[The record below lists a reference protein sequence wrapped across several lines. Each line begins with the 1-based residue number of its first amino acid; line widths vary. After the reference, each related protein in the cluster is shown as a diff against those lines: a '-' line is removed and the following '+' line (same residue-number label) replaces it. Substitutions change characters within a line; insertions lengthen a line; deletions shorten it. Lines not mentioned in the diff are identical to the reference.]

1 MTAAGGL
8 LFKSQGFDFSAI
20 YKQTGRQY
28 LNSPPANNDPTF
40 TTDLAAYLS
49 PINQIQ
55 AYGVLDLSA
64 TYRIDKYSTVQ
75 ANGYNITNATPLL
88 TNGSTGSPFDKT
100 LLISQ
105 APGSFLVTYTRK
117 LF

>member
-8 LFKSQGFDFSAI
+8 LFKSQTFDFSAI
-20 YKQTGRQY
+20 FKQLGRQY
-28 LNSPPANNDPTF
+28 LNSPPANNDATF
-40 TTDLAAYLS
+40 ASDLAAYLN

-55 AYGVLDLSA
+55 PYGTLDLSA
-64 TYRIDKYSTVQ
+64 TWRIDKYSTVQ
-75 ANGYNITNATPLL
+75 ANGYNVTSVTPLL
-88 TNGSTGSPFDKT
+88 TNGSTGTPFDKT

-105 APGSFLVTYTRK
+105 APASFLITYTRK